1 MKSMKRIAIKFVLG
15 IAAFGSVMTAHN
27 ASALTIDPEITA
39 MINEMI
45 VKMQQRTMQELY
57 PQAPLQNQ
65 MRGKMMQEFASKTIL
80 MNQIQPVMM
89 EANMNATRGVLMQRM
104 VERPIPLP

>member
-1 MKSMKRIAIKFVLG
+1 MKTMKRIVIKLVLG
-15 IAAFGSVMTAHN
+15 IAAFGSSMTAHN

-39 MINEMI
+39 MINEII
-45 VKMQQRTMQELY
+45 VNMQQRTMQELY
-57 PQAPLQNQ
+57 PQAPLKNQ

-80 MNQIQPVMM
+80 MNKIQPVMM
-89 EANMNATRGVLMQRM
+89 EANINAARGVLMQRM